1 MKYLNYLTAVL
12 LALVISAQVNANC
25 VRVNPVDQ
33 GCDACGASLNLGN
46 IGLMNVNYQPVGTV
60 LARSVFRLVPAIR
73 NSDPERVLYQCD
85 LADKDSIYE
94 VFATNGDS
102 NVGGAWDMGDYHFQT
117 YFPFT
122 ALKLV
127 HMRSGKPFTRIW
139 QQVPLTEY
147 EVSGNKILIKGKH
160 FSPISAE
167 LIRTGTNE
175 RKAAYASWGVQL
187 LLQITTRG
195 LTTVISLTDMWS
207 SRDLEWMFLKQAKTV
222 ITILTHGLLDVIW
235 LSV

>member
-1 MKYLNYLTAVL
+1 
-12 LALVISAQVNANC
+12 
-25 VRVNPVDQ
+25 
-33 GCDACGASLNLGN
+33 
-46 IGLMNVNYQPVGTV
+46 
-60 LARSVFRLVPAIR
+60 
-73 NSDPERVLYQCD
+73 
-85 LADKDSIYE
+85 
-94 VFATNGDS
+94 
-102 NVGGAWDMGDYHFQT
+102 
-117 YFPFT
+117 
-122 ALKLV
+122 
-127 HMRSGKPFTRIW
+127 MRSGKPFTRIW